1 MHNRPLLRR
10 LCFVAGAVLA
20 IAYPRAAA
28 AQSQV
33 SQFLN
38 ILPGTT
44 TKAEVDLAFGD
55 PRRKVSQTDEIYDY
69 SSPRGTEDADHIEVT
84 FFADTRTVARV
95 DVYFKAPVAADPL
108 RERIGG
114 ARVVS
119 RAHPPGVEELY
130 YPRLHGL
137 VVSGTTPDAQALAF
151 CYLSQRYLA
160 SVYVERFDALLA
172 GKSFDAALVE
182 AEKAAVVDPDGAQG
196 YLAQARYFE
205 AIGNLD
211 EAMAHYTTA
220 GNAKTGQR
228 EKYRAALGLAA
239 LYEKYRKANDR
250 AEAELKRALS
260 LGLRVDAAEAHVLYG
275 EFLARQKKPE
285 DARSEFQRAL
295 EIDANSLRAH
305 SAMGAVRWDAKEYKD
320 ALTNYET
327 IAKAPARPGAPP
339 DPTRGASLY
348 RYGFTLADAGRTDE
362 AMTVFQQALAANG
375 PAGDTH
381 FQMGLLYGRKNDHVK
396 AIAEFREALKT
407 ASSDP
412 AVNAALT
419 NALIASGLAADAMK
433 QAELTLKLAPQ
444 DPRRLLDVARCW
456 GLLKKKKETLD
467 YVKRAIASGLTDRKA
482 LTADPALAQIQDDGD
497 FKKLIA
503 QLQ

>member
-1 MHNRPLLRR
+1 MGKFRVTRR
-10 LCFVAGAVLA
+10 VCLGIIAALA
-20 IAYPRAAA
+20 LAYPGAAA

-33 SQFLN
+33 AAFLN

-55 PRRKVSQTDEIYDY
+55 PRRRASASEEIYEY
-69 SSPRGTEDADHIEVT
+69 SAPRGTEDADHVEVA
-84 FFADTRTVARV
+84 FFPDTRTVARV
-95 DVYFKAPVAADPL
+95 DVYFKSPVAADPL

-114 ARVVS
+114 AKVVS

-160 SVYVERFDALLA
+160 SVYVERFDSLLA

-196 YLAQARYFE
+196 YLAQARYYE
-205 AIGNLD
+205 ATGNLD
-211 EAMAHYTTA
+211 EALAHYTTA

-260 LGLRVDAAEAHVLYG
+260 LALRGDAADAHVLYG
-275 EFLARQKKPE
+275 EFLARQKKPD
-285 DARSEFQRAL
+285 DARAEFQRAL
-295 EIDANSLRAH
+295 EIDPMSLSAH
-305 SAMGAVRWDAKEYKD
+305 TALGAVRWDAKEYKD
-320 ALTNYET
+320 ALSNYEA
-327 IAKAPARPGAPP
+327 IARAPARPGSPP
-339 DPTRGASLY
+339 DPNRGAALY
-348 RYGFTLADAGRTDE
+348 RYGFCLADAGKTDE
-362 AMTVFQQALAANG
+362 AIAALQQALSANG
-375 PAGDTH
+375 PAAESH
-381 FQMGLLYGRKNDHVK
+381 YQLGLMYGRKNDHVR
-396 AIAEFREALKT
+396 AIAEFREALKGA
-407 ASSDP
+407 ASD
-412 AVNAALT
+412 AAINAALT
-419 NALIASGLAADAMK
+419 NSLIASGLAADAMK
-433 QAELTLKLAPQ
+433 QADVTLKLAPQ
-444 DPRRLLDVARCW
+444 DPWRLLDVARCY

-467 YVKRAIASGLTDRKA
+467 YAKRAIAAGLTDRRA
-482 LTADPALAQIQDDGD
+482 LTVDPALAQIQDDGD

-503 QLQ
+503 QLR